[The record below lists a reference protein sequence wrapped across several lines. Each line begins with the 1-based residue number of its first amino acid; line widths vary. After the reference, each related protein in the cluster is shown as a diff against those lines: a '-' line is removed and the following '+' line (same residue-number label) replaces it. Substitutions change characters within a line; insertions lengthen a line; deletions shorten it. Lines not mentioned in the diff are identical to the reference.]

1 MNVLIKRRAKE
12 GRRRTQLILLGCFL
26 GAFAAFSVFAALCAL
41 CLSGKIDAA
50 EENMRMK
57 AHMGKRAHDDCIDK

>member
-1 MNVLIKRRAKE
+1 M
-12 GRRRTQLILLGCFL
+12 ILLGCFL

-41 CLSGKIDAA
+41 CLSGKIDEA

-57 AHMGKRAHDDCIDK
+57 AHMGKRTHDDCIDKRREE

>member
-1 MNVLIKRRAKE
+1 M
-12 GRRRTQLILLGCFL
+12 ILLGCFL

-41 CLSGKIDAA
+41 CLSGKIDEA

-57 AHMGKRAHDDCIDK
+57 AHMGKRTHDDCIDKQREE

>member
-1 MNVLIKRRAKE
+1 M
-12 GRRRTQLILLGCFL
+12 ILLGCFL